1 MENIK
6 NLSPSELV
14 KIAETWQEEK
24 ETRSVVVVAIDR
36 DDNEDIADITDLVSG
51 NKRDMVIALADLIY
65 REHDL
70 FRLANKLA
78 EVMKEKGEDLEG
90 LMNGED

>member
-6 NLSPSELV
+6 NLSPGELV
-14 KIAETWQEEK
+14 KIAETWQEGK
-24 ETRSVVVVAIDR
+24 NTRSIVVVAIDM

-51 NKRDMVIALADLIY
+51 SKGDMVIALAKLIY

-70 FRLANKLA
+70 FNLANKLA
-78 EVMKEKGEDLEG
+78 EVMKERVKI
-90 LMNGED
+90 

>member
-6 NLSPSELV
+6 RMTPGELV
-14 KIAETWQEEK
+14 KIAETWQEGK
-24 ETRSVVVVAIDR
+24 ETRSIVVVAIDR

-51 NKRDMVIALADLIY
+51 SKGDMVIALAELIY

-70 FRLANKLA
+70 FNLANKLA
-78 EVMKEKGEDLEG
+78 EVMKERVKI
-90 LMNGED
+90 